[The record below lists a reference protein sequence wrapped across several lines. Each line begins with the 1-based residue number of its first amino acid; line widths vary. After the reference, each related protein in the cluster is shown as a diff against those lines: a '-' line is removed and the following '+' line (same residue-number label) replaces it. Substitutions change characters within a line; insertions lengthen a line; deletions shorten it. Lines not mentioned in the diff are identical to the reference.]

1 MAKKKS
7 HIFQLEDGDMIIK
20 GEDPLKSYITDY
32 YKKIFGPFDS
42 GMFSFDED
50 NRDNITKIALEDNEK
65 LVDVFIEQ
73 EVKEAVFK
81 MKHNKALGPVGF
93 LAKFYQIV

>member
-1 MAKKKS
+1 METGSLKGRIHLG
-7 HIFQLEDGDMIIK
+7 HISQII
-20 GEDPLKSYITDY
+20 I
-32 YKKIFGPFDS
+32 KKIFGPFDS

-50 NRDNITKIALEDNEK
+50 NRDNITKIVLEDNEK

-81 MKHNKALGPVGF
+81 MKHNKALGPDGF
-93 LAKFYQIV
+93 LDKFYQIV